1 MFCLLPILLVVISA
15 FTAETEINSTGF
27 TYFPK
32 QWSMDGMNAVL
43 RYGAQLRQSYLIT
56 ILVTVLGTFLG
67 LLIMSMF
74 AYSISRRD
82 FHLKGFLSVYL
93 LIPMLFSGGQLSNY
107 IFFTSY
113 YGLKNTIWVMILP
126 LCVTTMNVIILRTYI
141 HSSIPD
147 ELMEAAKIDGAGEYR
162 TFFQITLP
170 LMKPSLAAV
179 GFMMATA
186 YWNDWQNAYLFI
198 DKSSLKPLQLLL
210 INIQK
215 SIETLLNNK
224 NIPSSA
230 LQAIADI
237 EGQPDTFARL
247 KALEPYM
254 DKALEAG
261 VKYPFI
267 FAGTPMFYR
276 FFLDKYDF
284 VDNSLNSTLG
294 VDQATNELVNTIQT
308 EDYLN
313 YCKMIAEWGEKGY
326 ISVDDEIGGVI
337 SSATNQ
343 TQDWM
348 FNWWTAVPNNEES
361 EGRDGNQAESFAK
374 VTENWGRSTT
384 TLGSCFAVSAT
395 ASEEVAKA
403 CVEFLGYLF
412 TDKTVADLYTYGIEG
427 EDYVL
432 VDGKIDFNA
441 DGITK
446 LYHHDAWCSTSVKPL
461 TLNVTEPDNKV
472 EMYDEFNNAA
482 KGTVASGFR
491 PNKAP
496 VEAQYTA
503 CLGVFDEF
511 GKSLELGAYGSAD
524 VEAKIAEYQAALDAA
539 GYQEVLAEFQN
550 QYNTWKA
557 AQ

>member
-1 MFCLLPILLVVISA
+1 MTVKANTHDLHHKHGFQWGQLILGICLFLFTMFCLLPILLVVISA

-93 LIPMLFSGGQLSNY
+93 LIPML
-107 IFFTSY
+107 FFTSY

-230 LQAIADI
+230 LQAMGNAVPQYSATMATVIVVVGPVIIA
-237 EGQPDTFARL
+237 
-247 KALEPYM
+247 
-254 DKALEAG
+254 
-261 VKYPFI
+261 YPF
-267 FAGTPMFYR
+267 FQ
-276 FFLDKYDF
+276 KYF
-284 VDNSLNSTLG
+284 
-294 VDQATNELVNTIQT
+294 I
-308 EDYLN
+308 
-313 YCKMIAEWGEKGY
+313 KG
-326 ISVDDEIGGVI
+326 
-337 SSATNQ
+337 
-343 TQDWM
+343 
-348 FNWWTAVPNNEES
+348 
-361 EGRDGNQAESFAK
+361 
-374 VTENWGRSTT
+374 
-384 TLGSCFAVSAT
+384 L
-395 ASEEVAKA
+395 
-403 CVEFLGYLF
+403 
-412 TDKTVADLYTYGIEG
+412 TVG
-427 EDYVL
+427 
-432 VDGKIDFNA
+432 
-441 DGITK
+441 
-446 LYHHDAWCSTSVKPL
+446 SVK
-461 TLNVTEPDNKV
+461 
-472 EMYDEFNNAA
+472 
-482 KGTVASGFR
+482 G
-491 PNKAP
+491 
-496 VEAQYTA
+496 
-503 CLGVFDEF
+503 
-511 GKSLELGAYGSAD
+511 
-524 VEAKIAEYQAALDAA
+524 
-539 GYQEVLAEFQN
+539 
-550 QYNTWKA
+550 
-557 AQ
+557 